1 MSSKKIILVGAGQLG
16 SRYLQ
21 GLVKSKIPLEIWIQD
36 PSKKSIEVAMSRL
49 EEDFSP
55 SYNLHQVKMISDEV
69 VKPKIFDL
77 AIVATSADVRPI
89 VVAEICGDYEIKNW
103 ILEKV
108 LAQSESGVSKIL
120 TAIGGSPAWVN
131 TPVHLWSL
139 YANVRDALTKG
150 APIDAVI
157 ENFEGLAC
165 SSIHF
170 IDFIARCNGSTVIS
184 IDSSGLEPSWVK
196 SKRPGFMEVNGEL
209 VVKFSDKSTLRL
221 IGHRDAPYHYT
232 TRIACDD
239 EVWEIDNYAGLATSN
254 YGIKLAGKCEF
265 QSELTAQLIESIF
278 SCGECGLP
286 TLAESAEQHKLLLQA
301 LLEHFKRSN
310 MFEKELPIT

>member
-21 GLVKSKIPLEIWIQD
+21 GLIKSKIPLEIWLQD
-36 PSKKSIEVAMSRL
+36 PSRRSVEVAMNRL
-49 EEDFSP
+49 AEDFGP
-55 SYNLHQVKMISDEV
+55 SHSLHQVKIVSDEV
-69 VKPKIFDL
+69 AKPKIFDL
-77 AIVATSADVRPI
+77 AIVATSADVRPT
-89 VVAEICGDYEIKNW
+89 VVTEIRSEYEIKYW

-108 LAQSESGVSKIL
+108 LAQSEGGINEIL
-120 TAIGGSPAWVN
+120 NTIGGSPAWVN

-170 IDFIARCNGSTVIS
+170 IDFIARCNGSTVIT
-184 IDSSGLEPSWVK
+184 IDSSGLEPDWVK
-196 SKRPGFMEVNGEL
+196 SKRSGFMEVNGEL
-209 VVKFSDKSTLRL
+209 VVKFSDNSTLRL

-232 TRIACDD
+232 TKIACGN
-239 EVWEIDNYAGLATSN
+239 EIWEIDNYAGLATSS
-254 YGIKLAGKCEF
+254 YGLKLAGKCEF
-265 QSELTAQLIESIF
+265 QSELTAQLVESIF
-278 SCGECGLP
+278 SSGECGLP
-286 TLAESAEQHKLLLQA
+286 TLEESAEQHKVLLRV
-301 LLEHFKRSN
+301 LLEHFKRFN
-310 MFEKELPIT
+310 MHEEVLPIT